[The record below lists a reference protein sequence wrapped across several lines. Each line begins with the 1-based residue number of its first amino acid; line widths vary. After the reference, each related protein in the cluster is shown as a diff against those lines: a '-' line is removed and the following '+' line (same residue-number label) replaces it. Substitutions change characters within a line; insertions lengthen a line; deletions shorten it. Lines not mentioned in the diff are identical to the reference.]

1 MGLKES
7 INQLK
12 HFKANVDREWNNLCT
27 YETEEAL
34 GELQFDLTIFYA
46 KINTLMEE
54 TLRCQLQQEREL
66 E

>member
-1 MGLKES
+1 MELKES

-27 YETEEAL
+27 YGTEEAL

>member
-1 MGLKES
+1 MELKES

-27 YETEEAL
+27 YGTEEAL

-54 TLRCQLQQEREL
+54 TLRCQLQQEREQG
-66 E
+66 